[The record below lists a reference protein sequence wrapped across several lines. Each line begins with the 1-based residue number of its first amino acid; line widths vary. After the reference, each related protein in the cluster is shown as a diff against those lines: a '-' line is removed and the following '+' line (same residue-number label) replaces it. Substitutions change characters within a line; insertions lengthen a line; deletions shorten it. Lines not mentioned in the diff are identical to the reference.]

1 MKFCPSCNN
10 TFEDQVG
17 FCPDDGEVLRETPED
32 IVGRVLDGK
41 YKVESFIAQGGMGA
55 VYRARHILLGDSV
68 VIKTMHSDMRDNSK
82 WVRRFQREGRAARS
96 FSHPN
101 AVTVYDLS
109 TASDGLIYLV
119 MEYVEGQTL
128 DKELKRRGHFSP
140 AEAIDVLAPVAN
152 VLDAA
157 HACGV
162 VHRDL
167 KPENIM
173 ISQAIGGRQSV
184 KVLDLGIA
192 KMMEMPDTLS
202 EEGASLTVAGQLLGT
217 PYYMSPEQ
225 WGQPARDGNPEV
237 DARTDIYSLGVIFF
251 ELIAG
256 RKPFGGRTLPE
267 VRQQHVASALPLL
280 HELVPSVP
288 EAFSRAVGR
297 AMARDRD
304 DRQQTAGQLLAELR
318 ATFGRASI
326 TSAIVADTM
335 ATVLFEDVELPAIG
349 AHTSEAAVRKTQ
361 SAVSAGQKK
370 DETRVARPRLS
381 GAAESAVAE
390 GQAVPSTEE
399 ESSAVPMAG
408 AGMGTTRRSN
418 RSLIIG
424 GALVVLLLAG
434 GVGWLAWNR
443 TRTKTSDDAS
453 MKPTAVNPSSAA
465 PVMTGVLSYWIES
478 FDQPNKGNTKR
489 VADLIIPLVSGQ
501 NYKFYFRPSERG
513 YLYIIGQTK
522 AGNAPMTFLTALGDD
537 LRKTNLAPGNAEFD
551 FPYQG
556 KLNLDDNPGTDEF
569 TIIFSPTPLLAP
581 AFLTETYRQVLT
593 PAEVKELEDFRAQHK
608 LSDMK
613 QVVQTENN
621 EDAVVVSVPG
631 GMNDQP
637 IIFEIYI
644 KHE

>member
-1 MKFCPSCNN
+1 MKVCPSCNN

-17 FCPDDGEVLRETPED
+17 FCPHDGEVLLETTES

-55 VYRARHILLGDSV
+55 VYRARHILLGDRV

-128 DKELKRRGHFSP
+128 DKELKRHGAFTP
-140 AEAIDVLAPVAN
+140 AEAIDILAPVAD

-173 ISQAIGGRQSV
+173 IGEAGDGRQSI

-192 KMMEMPDTLS
+192 KLMEMPDTLGG
-202 EEGASLTVAGQLLGT
+202 ETPSLTVTGQLLGT

-225 WGQPARDGNPEV
+225 WGIEARDGNPEV

-256 RKPFGGRTLPE
+256 RKPFAGRTLAEIGP
-267 VRQQHVASALPLL
+267 QHVASERPLL
-280 HELVPSVP
+280 HEVVPGVP
-288 EAFSRAVGR
+288 ESFGRAVAR
-297 AMARDRD
+297 AMSRDRD
-304 DRQQTAGQLLAELR
+304 DRQQTAGQLIAELR
-318 ATFGRASI
+318 ATFGTASATRAN
-326 TSAIVADTM
+326 AADTI
-335 ATVLFEDVELPAIG
+335 ATVLFEDVDLQAPG
-349 AHTSEAAVRKTQ
+349 ARTSEAAARRTRP
-361 SAVSAGQKK
+361 AVSAGQDK
-370 DETRVARPRLS
+370 DETTVARRHMS
-381 GAAESAVAE
+381 RAAGADVADE
-390 GQAVPSTEE
+390 QTLAATEK
-399 ESSAVPMAG
+399 ESSSLPLARAG
-408 AGMGTTRRSN
+408 ATRRSN
-418 RSLIIG
+418 TPLII

-434 GVGWLAWNR
+434 VVGWLAWNW
-443 TRTKTSDDAS
+443 TRAKTSDEAI
-453 MKPTAVNPSSAA
+453 MKPAAASPASAA
-465 PVMTGVLSYWIES
+465 PVMTRILSYWIES
-478 FDQPNKGNTKR
+478 LDQPKKGDKKR

-501 NYKFYFRPSERG
+501 DYRFHFESSERG
-513 YLYIIGQTK
+513 YLYIIGQK
-522 AGNAPMTFLTALGDD
+522 KDGNAFMTFLTALGEE
-537 LRKTNLAPGNAEFD
+537 LRKSNLLARNADFE
-551 FPYQG
+551 FPYQW
-556 KLNLDDNPGTDEF
+556 KLRLDKNPGTDEF
-569 TIIFSPTPLLAP
+569 TVIFSPTPLLSP
-581 AFLTETYRQVLT
+581 AFLTEKYGHVLT
-593 PAEVKELEDFRAQHK
+593 PAEVKEFDDFRAQHK
-608 LSDMK
+608 GSDMK
-613 QVVQTENN
+613 QSVQTENN
-621 EDAVVVSVPG
+621 EAAVVVSAPD
-631 GMNDQP
+631 GMKDQP
-637 IIFEIYI
+637 VIFEIYI